1 MYNPTAAEMTE
12 YMPVVQSV
20 VTRFLGRLPANVL
33 REDLIAAGTFGLI
46 GALGKNPEDRG
57 PQFPAYAHIKV
68 RSAILD
74 ELRAQDW
81 LSRRA
86 RKSVGRTHGSD
97 ASTAILPLDDDSSA
111 AEDPTPHEQLEVEQ
125 ERAALSNAIDEL
137 PERERVIVRMH
148 YFGDVQ
154 LNAIAKE
161 LGISAPRVTQLH
173 ARAMARIRERVAA

>member
-1 MYNPTAAEMTE
+1 MYNPTAREMTE
-12 YMPVVQSV
+12 YMPVVEAV
-20 VTRFLGRLPANVL
+20 VARFLGRLPANVL

-46 GALGKNPEDRG
+46 GALGKNPDDRG
-57 PQFPAYAHIKV
+57 PSFGHYAHIRV

-86 RKSVGRTHGSD
+86 RKSVARTHGSD
-97 ASTAILPLDDDSSA
+97 VSTAILPFDESSPASDPSADEQLA
-111 AEDPTPHEQLEVEQ
+111 AEQD
-125 ERAALSNAIDEL
+125 RSALDRAIDEL
-137 PERERVIVRMH
+137 PERERLIVRMH

-154 LNAIAKE
+154 LKTIAKE

-173 ARAMARIRERVAA
+173 ARAMAHIRSAVAC

>member
-12 YMPVVQSV
+12 FMPVVQSV
-20 VTRFLGRLPANVL
+20 VARFLGRLPANVL

-46 GALGKNPEDRG
+46 GALGKNPEARG
-57 PQFPAYAHIKV
+57 PSFHQYAHIRV

-86 RKSVGRTHGSD
+86 RKSVVRKHGSD
-97 ASTAILPLDDDSSA
+97 VSTAILPFDEDSVSDDA
-111 AEDPTPHEQLEVEQ
+111 TPHEQLEVEQ
-125 ERAALSNAIDEL
+125 ERAALAEAIDQL
-137 PERERVIVRMH
+137 PERERLIVRMH

-154 LNAIAKE
+154 LKTIAQE
-161 LGISAPRVTQLH
+161 LGLSAARVTQLH
-173 ARAMARIRERVAA
+173 TRAMGMLRDRVAA

>member
-1 MYNPTAAEMTE
+1 MYNPTQAEMSE
-12 YMPVVQSV
+12 YMPVVQAV
-20 VTRFLGRLPANVL
+20 VTRVLARVPANVL

-57 PQFPAYAHIKV
+57 PSFPHYAHVKV

-74 ELRAQDW
+74 ELRRQDW

-86 RKSVGRTHGSD
+86 RKS
-97 ASTAILPLDDDSSA
+97 ASKTENAGTILPFD
-111 AEDPTPHEQLEVEQ
+111 EDMAGEEPTPHEQLEVEQ
-125 ERAALSNAIDEL
+125 DRAALAQAIDAL

-154 LNAIAKE
+154 LKAIAKE

-173 ARAMARIRERVAA
+173 ARAMARIRESVAA